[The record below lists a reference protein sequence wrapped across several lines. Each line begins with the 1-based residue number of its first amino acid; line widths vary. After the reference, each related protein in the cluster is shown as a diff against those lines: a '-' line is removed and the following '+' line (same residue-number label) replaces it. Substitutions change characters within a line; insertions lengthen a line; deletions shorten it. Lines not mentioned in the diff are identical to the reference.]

1 MPGLGRTRRCRS
13 CGSSRRLSGE
23 RVSAGAGQTAWHER
37 TDVVAEQCWVVA
49 GDLDVRF
56 ELAQR
61 VAIIVALLDHLR
73 RSRTVIAH
81 VELLADF
88 IPAQQD
94 LSHTPCERDP
104 TE

>member
-1 MPGLGRTRRCRS
+1 MS
-13 CGSSRRLSGE
+13 IVWQQSSPVRPT
-23 RVSAGAGQTAWHER
+23 VSAGAGQTAWWGHER
-37 TDVVAEQCWVVA
+37 TDVVAEQCRVVA
-49 GDLDVRF
+49 DDLDVRF
-56 ELAQR
+56 EPAQR

-73 RSRTVIAH
+73 RPRTVIAH

>member
-1 MPGLGRTRRCRS
+1 M
-13 CGSSRRLSGE
+13 
-23 RVSAGAGQTAWHER
+23 SAGAGQTAWRGHER
-37 TDVVAEQCWVVA
+37 TDVVAEQCRVVA
-49 GDLDVRF
+49 DDLDVRF
-56 ELAQR
+56 EPAQR

-73 RSRTVIAH
+73 RPRTVIAH

-104 TE
+104 AE